1 MPFVFKWLKDT
12 LLVLPHISVNPEFL
26 NIPYINIHW
35 KDTEELG
42 TGGFSQGA

>member
-1 MPFVFKWLKDT
+1 MVKGHII
-12 LLVLPHISVNPEFL
+12 VLPHISVNPEFL

-42 TGGFSQGA
+42 TSGFSQGA